1 MTVLQKVHLRGRIS
15 RMFRRGRV
23 KIVRCEDF
31 WCGRLLLVLELSLFG
46 ENFRKRCFNEAR
58 ENGGKV
64 VWGPLKKESVK
75 KFYVAKAGK

>member
-1 MTVLQKVHLRGRIS
+1 VRQIASCVGIIPLRGK
-15 RMFRRGRV
+15 FP
-23 KIVRCEDF
+23 KA
-31 WCGRLLLVLELSLFG
+31 LLVQV
-46 ENFRKRCFNEAR
+46 FNEAR